1 MIITVVV
8 NGENR
13 RIKADITAGELL
25 KKLKID
31 RRLVVVELNYKVIK
45 RKFLDKVN
53 IKNMD
58 NIEIVHFVGGGV

>member
-1 MIITVVV
+1 MITVVV

-13 RIKADITAGELL
+13 KVKAGTTIGELL

>member
-1 MIITVVV
+1 MMITVVV

-13 RIKADITAGELL
+13 KVKAGTTIGELL

-31 RRLVVVELNYKVIK
+31 VRLVAVELNYKMIK
-45 RKFLDKVN
+45 RDFLDKIT
-53 IKNMD
+53 IKNRD

>member
-1 MIITVVV
+1 MMITVVV

-13 RIKADITAGELL
+13 KVKAGTTIGELL

-45 RKFLDKVN
+45 RKFLDKVT

>member
-1 MIITVVV
+1 MMITVVV

-45 RKFLDKVN
+45 RKFLDKVI

>member
-1 MIITVVV
+1 MMITVMI

-13 RIKADITAGELL
+13 KVKAGATIGELL
-25 KKLKID
+25 KKHKID